1 MNPGHLSGPL
11 YQTDFWGLVF
21 LKCVCLLWTPVSLN
35 KTRGHFWRL
44 ATCTHIQ
51 MLGTPPSVH
60 RLGIISFPFLAASKE
75 NIYHMLRQVSFY
87 SNTFPQGKQNKTPDA
102 GSILKSWNSS
112 NAKKSLDTLVRL
124 FLSLSHHQSPARVFN
139 RLPLTVLQR
148 SQGTCHTQTETVL
161 NLDALNIKTDA
172 FRYCILYTQSKY
184 S

>member
-87 SNTFPQGKQNKTPDA
+87 SNTFPQGKQNT
-102 GSILKSWNSS
+102 GCRFYFEELKLQQR
-112 NAKKSLDTLVRL
+112 KKKVLTLWFVFFSHSLIISHQHVSLIG
-124 FLSLSHHQSPARVFN
+124 FLWLSCKDPKEHENHAHVTRKQKLS
-139 RLPLTVLQR
+139 
-148 SQGTCHTQTETVL
+148 
-161 NLDALNIKTDA
+161 
-172 FRYCILYTQSKY
+172 
-184 S
+184 

>member
-1 MNPGHLSGPL
+1 MTNSEYMNPGHLSGPL

-87 SNTFPQGKQNKTPDA
+87 SNTFPQGKQNT
-102 GSILKSWNSS
+102 GCRFYFEELKLQQRK
-112 NAKKSLDTLVRL
+112 KKSLTLWFVFFSHSL
-124 FLSLSHHQSPARVFN
+124 IISHQHVSLIGFL
-139 RLPLTVLQR
+139 
-148 SQGTCHTQTETVL
+148 
-161 NLDALNIKTDA
+161 
-172 FRYCILYTQSKY
+172 
-184 S
+184 

>member
-1 MNPGHLSGPL
+1 M
-11 YQTDFWGLVF
+11 
-21 LKCVCLLWTPVSLN
+21 SLN

-60 RLGIISFPFLAASKE
+60 LLGIISFPFLAASKE

-87 SNTFPQGKQNKTPDA
+87 SNTFPQGKQNT
-102 GSILKSWNSS
+102 GWRFYFEELKLQQR
-112 NAKKSLDTLVRL
+112 KKKNSLDTLVRL
-124 FLSLSHHQSPARVFN
+124 FLSLSLHQSPARVFN
-139 RLPLTVLQR
+139 RLHLTVCKDPKEHENHAHV
-148 SQGTCHTQTETVL
+148 THKQTETVL

-172 FRYCILYTQSKY
+172 FRYCILYPQSKY